1 MIRCRTNLY
10 IKTAGITRFQTAITY
25 GVVPLYVNRRTGPR
39 TAVQRY
45 RHSITQMQV
54 GYPRTTELA
63 TLVIRRLIITTV
75 AGPWTRR
82 RCITGGTGVRR
93 VIWLVRTIRTC

>member
-10 IKTAGITRFQTAITY
+10 IQTAGITSFQTAITY
-25 GVVPLYVNRRTGPR
+25 SIVPLYVNGRTGTR

-45 RHSITQMQV
+45 RHPIAQMQV

-63 TLVIRRLIITTV
+63 TLIIRRLVITTV
-75 AGPWTRR
+75 ARPWATVRCRGAGIRTVCRFVRTRR
-82 RCITGGTGVRR
+82 TRHT
-93 VIWLVRTIRTC
+93 